1 MEGKPE
7 HCEGNEEQL
16 LARTDVY
23 KVLENHV

>member
-1 MEGKPE
+1 MEGKPK

-23 KVLENHV
+23 KVLEIHV